1 MSECFYIR
9 PIGDNLSIFILIFS
23 LLGINSENQPKLLLL
38 GILISIILRIV
49 FILVGVKWTDFDVH
63 EPKFFTKMDGKRH
76 ITNMFLAGSHR
87 LYTDNLYPVSHL
99 ANKGE
104 VKLEAERE
112 E

>member
-87 LYTDNLYPVSHL
+87 SILITSILFPFGQQ
-99 ANKGE
+99 GE
-104 VKLEAERE
+104 VKLERTE